1 MPPWW
6 HLREV
11 SVRTRRVV
19 LAAFGLWMAV
29 LTAVYFVAP
38 LSWRVGLWTAISVS
52 GAAAVLVGVRLNR
65 PRLAGAWLW
74 FFAGIVFYA
83 ASDLSF
89 NLTLPGGP
97 ARPPLTLSDDILLLL
112 GVILVCVALVKFTR
126 AAEPRPDRPALID
139 ALVLVLGTGLL
150 AWVLTVEARFD
161 QPHVGVITGILLI
174 AYPVADIIVLGLV
187 ARLVTAVRLSPAVV
201 LLGLGIVGYVVAD
214 ALFRIGR
221 LDDEWLVR
229 TPLDLGYIALY
240 ALWGGAALA
249 PSMCGITDQR
259 PARDRETTVLRL
271 VLLGISALIPPAI
284 LLYEAIGLGSV
295 RHGVVIAVSSLVM
308 FLLVI
313 ARLVNLAQRL
323 REQIGRERGLRA
335 VTTAL
340 VATADD
346 EGIADALD
354 DGIRGV
360 LAPGT
365 RYHFLLMTHGADAKA
380 LGRHMGVLPT
390 SSVEAVRRLGE
401 PTFLSGRELPRSIA
415 TALGA
420 HGHAGGHSNESDKL
434 TLALPLTVEDTTI
447 GVMLV
452 AAEERPLAAA
462 QDRLA
467 VLASQ
472 AALAIDRVGL
482 SEKLRKRTS
491 EEYFRALVHNAAD
504 VILIIDSEDRIAYAS
519 PSARAMFGEVDLVG
533 TMLLDH
539 GDPAERERA
548 ERVFRRIQDRPIGS
562 VEPDNWGTTDW
573 TLRRPDGSAAQVE
586 ISVRDLRA
594 DPTVRGLVFTL
605 RDVTD
610 KRRLER
616 ELTHRANHDALTGL
630 ANRTLFAERMQ
641 KAIEARRGVVGVLFI
656 DLDDF
661 KVVNDTLGHASGDQ
675 ALKAVGG
682 RISTALRPHDTAA
695 RLGGDEFAVLIDDA
709 GEPADV
715 EDVADRIIRALREPY
730 NVGGNLISCSASI
743 GIGTTADA
751 VDGSELLRQADL
763 ALYVAKGAGK
773 SQWRRYQPE
782 LHTTFVERLELR
794 AELDRAIHDGGL
806 ALEYQPIV
814 RLGDG
819 HAVGFEALLRWSHPT
834 RGRLTPD
841 AFIDV
846 AEESGLI
853 VPIGE
858 WVLRTAIAAAA
869 TWRKGQP
876 YGAPYVAVNVSARQF
891 RTPGFVRLV
900 KRELAAAKL
909 PPSCL
914 MLEITESLLL
924 RDDDQVWDDL
934 AEVRRLGVRVAI
946 DDFGTGYS
954 SLSYLR
960 HVPLDVLKIDRLFTG
975 TVATSTQQR
984 ALVDGIVRL
993 AHTLG
998 LEVVA
1003 EGIETTEERDLLR
1016 RIGCP
1021 YGQGFLFSRPMPL
1034 PDALRWLRRTE
1045 LAA

>member
-1 MPPWW
+1 M
-6 HLREV
+6 
-11 SVRTRRVV
+11 TRRMG
-19 LAAFGLWMAV
+19 LAAYGLWMAV
-29 LTAVYFVAP
+29 LTVVYYVAP
-38 LSWRVGLWTAISVS
+38 LSWRFGLWTAISAS
-52 GAAAVLVGVRLNR
+52 GVLAILAGIRLNR
-65 PRLAGAWLW
+65 PRMAGTWLI
-74 FFAGIVFYA
+74 FLVGMIFYA

-97 ARPPLTLSDDILLLL
+97 ARPPVTLTDDILLLISL
-112 GVILVCVALVKFTR
+112 ALVGVALAKFGR
-126 AAEPRPDRPALID
+126 AAEPKPDRPALID
-139 ALVLVLGTGLL
+139 ALVLALGTGLL
-150 AWVLTVEARFD
+150 AWVLTIEARLD
-161 QPHVGVITGILLI
+161 RPNIGGITLFLLI
-174 AYPVADIIVLGLV
+174 AYPVVDIIVLGLV
-187 ARLVTAVRLSPAVV
+187 ARLATAVRLTPAMA
-201 LLGLGIVGYVVAD
+201 LLGLGVVGYVIAD

-221 LDDEWLVR
+221 IDDLWLVR

-240 ALWGGAALA
+240 ALWGAAALT
-249 PSMCGITDQR
+249 PSMKSITDRR
-259 PARDRETTVLRL
+259 PPRERETTVLRL
-271 VLLGISALIPPAI
+271 VLLGLSSMIPPTI
-284 LLYEAIGLGSV
+284 LLYETLAFGTV
-295 RHGVVIAVSSLVM
+295 RHGEVIAVASLVM
-308 FLLVI
+308 FLLVL
-313 ARLVNLAQRL
+313 ARLVNLAHRL

-340 VATADD
+340 VAANDD

-354 DGIRGV
+354 AGIRGV

-365 RYHFLLMTHGADAKA
+365 DYRFALFTKGADPDAT
-380 LGRHMGVLPT
+380 GRLRGVPRDDL
-390 SSVEAVRRLGE
+390 ARDRLRQLRE
-401 PTFLSGRELPRSIA
+401 PTLMASTELSPLVAG
-415 TALGA
+415 ALGA
-420 HGHAGGHSNESDKL
+420 GRGTDGQPTGPPMA
-434 TLALPLTVEDTTI
+434 LALPLRVSEDDQNDSAI
-447 GVMLV
+447 GAMMV
-452 AAEERPLAAA
+452 AAAERPLNTA

-472 AALAIDRVGL
+472 AALAIDRVAL
-482 SEKLRKRTS
+482 TEQLRRRTS

-504 VILIIDSEDRIAYAS
+504 VILIVDSDDRISYAS

-533 TMLLDH
+533 TALLDH
-539 GDPAERERA
+539 GDPAERDRA
-548 ERVFRRIQDRPIGS
+548 ERVFHRIQARPVGS

-573 TLRRPDGSAAQVE
+573 TLRRPDGTAVQVE

-630 ANRTLFAERMQ
+630 ANRALFAERMQ

-675 ALKAVGG
+675 VLKAVAG
-682 RISTALRPHDTAA
+682 RISAALRPHDTAA

-709 GEPADV
+709 GDTGDV
-715 EDVADRIIRALREPY
+715 EDAADRITRTLREPY
-730 NVGGNLISCSASI
+730 SVGGDLVSCSASI

-751 VDGSELLRQADL
+751 QDGPELLRQADL

-773 SQWRRYQPE
+773 AQWRRYQPE
-782 LHTTFVERLELR
+782 LHTTIVERLEMR
-794 AELDRAIHDGGL
+794 AELDHAIHDGGL
-806 ALEYQPIV
+806 TLEFQPIV
-814 RLGDG
+814 SLTDG
-819 HAVGFEALLRWSHPT
+819 HTAGFEALLRWNHPT
-834 RGRLTPD
+834 RGRLLPD

-846 AEESGLI
+846 AEESGLV
-853 VPIGE
+853 VPMGE
-858 WVLRTAIAAAA
+858 WVLKKAIAGAA

-900 KRELAAAKL
+900 KRELAASDL

-975 TVATSTQQR
+975 TVTTSTQQR

-1003 EGIETTEERDLLR
+1003 EGIETTDERDLLR

-1034 PDALRWLRRTE
+1034 PDALRWLRRAE

>member
-1 MPPWW
+1 M
-6 HLREV
+6 
-11 SVRTRRVV
+11 V

-29 LTAVYFVAP
+29 LTVVYYLAP
-38 LSWRVGLWTAISVS
+38 LSWRLGVWTALSVS
-52 GAAAVLVGVRLNR
+52 GAAAVLVGIQLNR
-65 PRLAGAWLW
+65 PRLTGAWLW
-74 FFAGIVFYA
+74 FFAGLVFYA

-97 ARPPLTLSDDILLLL
+97 ARPPLTLSDDILLLI
-112 GVILVCVALVKFTR
+112 GVVLIAVALFKFTR

-139 ALVLVLGTGLL
+139 AFVLVLGTGLL
-150 AWVLTVEARFD
+150 AWVLTVEARFA
-161 QPHVGVITGILLI
+161 QPHVGVITGVLLI
-174 AYPVADIIVLGLV
+174 AYPVFDIIVLGMV
-187 ARLVTAVRLSPAVV
+187 ARLVTAVRLSPAVI
-201 LLGLGIVGYVVAD
+201 LLALGIVGYVVAD

-221 LDDEWLVR
+221 IDDQWLVR

-240 ALWGGAALA
+240 ALWGAAALV
-249 PSMCGITDQR
+249 PSMRGIGERRLAR
-259 PARDRETTVLRL
+259 PREATVLRL
-271 VLLGISALIPPAI
+271 VILGISALIPPAI
-284 LLYEAIGLGSV
+284 LLYETIGLGTV
-295 RHGVVIAVSSLVM
+295 RHGVVIAISSLVM

-313 ARLVNLAQRL
+313 ARLVNLANRL
-323 REQIGRERGLRA
+323 REQIGRERGLRT

-340 VATADD
+340 VSAADD

-354 DGIRGV
+354 DGIRDV
-360 LAPGT
+360 LEPGT
-365 RYHFLLMTHGADAKA
+365 TYHFLLMTQGADAKA
-380 LGRHMGVLPT
+380 MGRHLGALPK
-390 SSVEAVRRLGE
+390 SSIEAVRRLGE
-401 PTFLSGRELPRSIA
+401 PTLLESGELPRSIA
-415 TALGA
+415 AALGA
-420 HGHAGGHSNESDKL
+420 HRPDGHGAGSDKL
-434 TLALPLTVEDTTI
+434 TLALPLTVGESGKEDTTV

-452 AAEERPLAAA
+452 AADERPLSAA

-472 AALAIDRVGL
+472 AALAIDRVTL
-482 SEKLRKRTS
+482 SEQLRKRTS

-548 ERVFRRIQDRPIGS
+548 ERVFRRIQDRPVGS

-573 TLRRPDGSAAQVE
+573 TLRRPDGTAAQVE

-641 KAIEARRGVVGVLFI
+641 KAVEAHRGVVGVLFI

-675 ALKAVGG
+675 VLKAVGW
-682 RISTALRPHDTAA
+682 RISSALRPHDTAA

-709 GEPADV
+709 GEPGDV
-715 EDVADRIIRALREPY
+715 EDAADRIIRALRQPY
-730 NVGGNLISCSASI
+730 SIGGDLISCSASI

-751 VDGSELLRQADL
+751 SDGSELLRQADL

-782 LHTTFVERLELR
+782 LHTTIVERLELR

-806 ALEYQPIV
+806 LLEYQPIV
-814 RLGDG
+814 RLDDG
-819 HAVGFEALLRWSHPT
+819 HAVGFEALLRWNHPT

-869 TWRKGQP
+869 TWRKGQA

-900 KRELAAAKL
+900 KRELAASKL

-975 TVATSTQQR
+975 TVTTSTQQR

-1003 EGIETTEERDLLR
+1003 EGIETTDERELLR

>member
-1 MPPWW
+1 M
-6 HLREV
+6 
-11 SVRTRRVV
+11 TRRLG
-19 LAAFGLWMAV
+19 LAAYGLWMAV
-29 LTAVYFVAP
+29 LTVVYYVAP
-38 LSWRVGLWTAISVS
+38 PSWHTGIWAAISAS
-52 GAAAVLVGVRLNR
+52 GVLAILVGIRLNR
-65 PRLAGAWLW
+65 PRLAGTWLL
-74 FFAGIVFYA
+74 FFAGTVFYA

-89 NLTLPGGP
+89 NLTFAGGP
-97 ARPPLTLSDDILLLL
+97 SRPPLTLSDDILLLI
-112 GVILVCVALVKFTR
+112 GMALVAVALAKFAK

-150 AWVLTVEARFD
+150 AWVLTVEARFE
-161 QPHVGVITGILLI
+161 QPHIGVITGVLLI
-174 AYPVADIIVLGLV
+174 AYPVVDIIILGLV
-187 ARLVTAVRLSPAVV
+187 ARLVIVVRFSPAV
-201 LLGLGIVGYVVAD
+201 LLLSLGIVGYVVAD

-221 LDDEWLVR
+221 VDDIWLVR

-240 ALWGGAALA
+240 ACWGAAALV
-249 PSMCGITDQR
+249 PSMRGVTERRAQR
-259 PARDRETTVLRL
+259 PRETTVLRL
-271 VLLGISALIPPAI
+271 VLLSVSAMIPPAI
-284 LLYEAIGLGSV
+284 LLFETLGSGSV
-295 RHGVVIAVSSLVM
+295 RHGEVIAVASLVIL
-308 FLLVI
+308 LLVL

-340 VATADD
+340 VAAADND
-346 EGIADALD
+346 GIADALD

-360 LAPGT
+360 LPTGT
-365 RYHFLLMTHGADAKA
+365 DYRFLLLTDGTDDATP
-380 LGRHMGVLPT
+380 GRHMGTVPPESAHHAIARLREPSLISTGRLSLP
-390 SSVEAVRRLGE
+390 
-401 PTFLSGRELPRSIA
+401 IA
-415 TALGA
+415 NALGA
-420 HGHAGGHSNESDKL
+420 GQPPTGHRPEPV
-434 TLALPLTVEDTTI
+434 TLALPLSVGEDEPT
-447 GVMLV
+447 GAMLV
-452 AAEERPLAAA
+452 AAEERALLSA

-472 AALAIDRVGL
+472 AALAIDRVAL
-482 SEKLRKRTS
+482 NEQLRRRTS

-504 VILIIDSEDRIAYAS
+504 VILIVDNEDRIAYAS
-519 PSARAMFGEVDLVG
+519 PSAKAMFGEVELVG
-533 TMLLDH
+533 TDLLDH
-539 GDPAERERA
+539 GDPAERDRA
-548 ERVFRRIQDRPIGS
+548 ERVFRRIQDRPVGS
-562 VEPDNWGTTDW
+562 VEPDTLGSTDW
-573 TLRRPDGSAAQVE
+573 TLRRPDGTAVQVE

-630 ANRTLFAERMQ
+630 ANRALFAERMQ

-675 ALKAVGG
+675 VLKAVAE
-682 RISTALRPHDTAA
+682 RISAALRPHDTAA

-715 EDVADRIIRALREPY
+715 EDAADRITRTLREPY
-730 NVGGNLISCSASI
+730 TVSGELVSCSASI

-751 VDGSELLRQADL
+751 SDGPELLRQADL

-773 SQWRRYQPE
+773 AQWRRYQPE

-794 AELDRAIHDGGL
+794 AELDHAIHDGGL
-806 ALEYQPIV
+806 ALEFQPIV
-814 RLGDG
+814 SLNDG
-819 HAVGFEALLRWSHPT
+819 HTAGFEALLRWNHPT
-834 RGRLTPD
+834 RGRLLPD

-846 AEESGLI
+846 AEESGLV

-858 WVLRTAIAAAA
+858 WVLKTAIAAAS
-869 TWRKGQP
+869 TWRRRQP
-876 YGAPYVAVNVSARQF
+876 FAAPYVAVNVSARQF
-891 RTPGFVRLV
+891 RTPGFVRTV
-900 KRELAAAKL
+900 RGALAGHGL
-909 PPSCL
+909 PASCL

-934 AEVRRLGVRVAI
+934 AELRRLGVRVAI

-1034 PDALRWLRRTE
+1034 PDALRWLRRKE